1 MLFGRLAGFGWY
13 VAVSIAGGAIGGAWL
28 DKQLD
33 TSPVFVL
40 VGLALGL
47 AVAGLGLA
55 KLLRAFGASEV
66 DDEGAEDQIAANGQG
81 DENDRS

>member
-13 VAVSIAGGAIGGAWL
+13 VAVSIAGGAIGGVWL